1 MGVFDAINHA
11 MSAISTGGFST
22 SDESLAHWKQ
32 PAVHWVAVVVMILG
46 SLPFALY
53 VATLRGNRRALIKD
67 QQAQGLLG
75 LLLVTWL
82 VLGTWYWWTTNLHW
96 LDALRHVALNVTSV
110 VTTTGF
116 ALGTTACGATSH

>member
-1 MGVFDAINHA
+1 
-11 MSAISTGGFST
+11 
-22 SDESLAHWKQ
+22 
-32 PAVHWVAVVVMILG
+32 VHWVAVVVMILG
-46 SLPFALY
+46 SLPFTLY

-67 QQAQGLLG
+67 QQVQGLLA
-75 LLLVTWL
+75 LLLMTWL

-116 ALGTTACGATSH
+116 ATGGLQPGGAISH